1 MLELLGISW
10 LEAGAVALATIGMYL
25 ALVVLVRVLG
35 QRMLS
40 GMSSYDLAAVIAFG
54 GIIARAALG
63 ESPRLGGGI
72 VAIVTLVLL
81 QALSGVIRRS
91 TFGARL
97 VVNRPVL
104 LMAGP
109 RVLERN
115 MGRCHVSHPEL
126 NSRLRLAGVSHP
138 DQVGAVVFE
147 PSGALSVIRS
157 GQSIDEGVFDGV
169 IGAEEL
175 GRPGQADRSGSI

>member
-10 LEAGAVALATIGMYL
+10 LEAGAVAIATVGMYVG
-25 ALVVLVRVLG
+25 LVLLVRVLG

-54 GIIARAALG
+54 GIIARSALG

-91 TFGARL
+91 ALGAQL
-97 VVNRPVL
+97 LVNRPVL
-104 LMAGP
+104 LMAGA
-109 RVLERN
+109 RVIEKHMN
-115 MGRCHVSHPEL
+115 RCHVSYPEL
-126 NSRLRLAGVSHP
+126 YSRLRLAGVSDL

-147 PSGALSVIRS
+147 PSGSMSVVRA
-157 GQSIDEGVFDGV
+157 GQHLDEDLFSGV
-169 IGAEEL
+169 IGVEEL
-175 GRPGQADRSGSI
+175 RRV

>member
-1 MLELLGISW
+1 MTELLGITW
-10 LEAGAVALATIGMYL
+10 LEAGAVALATLGMYI
-25 ALVVLVRVLG
+25 ALVLLVRVLG

-63 ESPRLGGGI
+63 ESPRLGGGV
-72 VAIVTLVLL
+72 VALLTLVAL
-81 QALSGVIRRS
+81 QALSGVVRRTRLGS
-91 TFGARL
+91 RL

-109 RVLERN
+109 EVIERH
-115 MGRCHVSHPEL
+115 MRRCHVSHPEL
-126 NSRLRLAGVSHP
+126 ASRLRQAGVSHP

-147 PSGALSVIRS
+147 PSGALSVVRA
-157 GQSIDEGVFDGV
+157 GQLIDPRVFEDV
-169 IGAEEL
+169 IGAEL
-175 GRPGQADRSGSI
+175 LTNASGPVQ